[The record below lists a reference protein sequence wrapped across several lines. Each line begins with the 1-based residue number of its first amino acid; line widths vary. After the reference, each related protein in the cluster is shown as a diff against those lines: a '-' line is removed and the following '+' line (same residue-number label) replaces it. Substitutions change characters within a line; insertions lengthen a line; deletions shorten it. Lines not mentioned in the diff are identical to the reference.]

1 MQQSVIA
8 ILTDYGTRDGR
19 AAKLIGAVKRAEE
32 TLDVCLA
39 VNNFPAGD
47 VPGAAATLHGFLG
60 YFPARTVTAALIG
73 ETDGKGRPFPPIAA
87 KAPDGKVFLV
97 PNNGLLT
104 VWEQTHGIAALRRI
118 DAVDCPVGANLYAY
132 TAGLLASGILRFEAV
147 GGEMEPEQLVR
158 FDSAPVR
165 VEAGRV
171 QCGIQSV
178 VAAFGNLNLN
188 ITIDRFLESG
198 IRPGDRIQLTV
209 TYGET
214 AVFDGR
220 LRYERTFGCVPE
232 GAPVLFNGS
241 SDFMGLGCNQTS
253 FAGRYL
259 APLLRKETA
268 MADYA
273 VRIEREE
280 Q

>member
-104 VWEQTHGIAALRRI
+104 VWEQTHGIASSFSIVRAP
-118 DAVDCPVGANLYAY
+118 AS
-132 TAGLLASGILRFEAV
+132 TASIMPWSSETGMNA
-147 GGEMEPEQLVR
+147 PE
-158 FDSAPVR
+158 SPP
-165 VEAGRV
+165 
-171 QCGIQSV
+171 
-178 VAAFGNLNLN
+178 
-188 ITIDRFLESG
+188 T
-198 IRPGDRIQLTV
+198 
-209 TYGET
+209 
-214 AVFDGR
+214 
-220 LRYERTFGCVPE
+220 
-232 GAPVLFNGS
+232 
-241 SDFMGLGCNQTS
+241 
-253 FAGRYL
+253 
-259 APLLRKETA
+259 
-268 MADYA
+268 
-273 VRIEREE
+273 
-280 Q
+280 